1 MEYSYELY
9 LKDVAD
15 SMGIGKYQKSN
26 EADLSATTHIPKI
39 FESMARFC
47 LP

>member
-15 SMGIGKYQKSN
+15 SMGIGKYQESN
-26 EADLSATTHIPKI
+26 EADLWSPLQFTYQ
-39 FESMARFC
+39 RY
-47 LP
+47 LNQ